1 MLIERNIE
9 RFNYSKSEN
18 LDLKPE
24 ASRRFERSNKTIEEP
39 GSNRINVQTSCQMY
53 DFNKLSSKN
62 LNNRVTD
69 TYKVQ
74 KGVQQRLD
82 ELSTKP
88 KMSKPTTQSR
98 NN

>member
-1 MLIERNIE
+1 
-9 RFNYSKSEN
+9 
-18 LDLKPE
+18 
-24 ASRRFERSNKTIEEP
+24 
-39 GSNRINVQTSCQMY
+39 MY

-88 KMSKPTTQSR
+88 KMSKPITQSR